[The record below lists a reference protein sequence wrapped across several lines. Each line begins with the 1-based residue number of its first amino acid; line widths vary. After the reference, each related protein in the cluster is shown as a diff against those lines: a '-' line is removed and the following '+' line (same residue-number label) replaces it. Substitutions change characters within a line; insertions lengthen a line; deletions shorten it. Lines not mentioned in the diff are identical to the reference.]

1 LRIAPTACTDRHM
14 RRLSALVL
22 TLAFAATPASTPASA
37 NDTTAELATGGLIFV
52 ANDAVEMRS
61 EKLYISTEQVRVSYE
76 FFNTSDKD
84 VTVLVAFP
92 LPEIRISG
100 PDDNIAVPTADPI
113 NIFGFKTTVNGTA
126 VKTEIEQRVTAVGI
140 DRTQYLRSLGIP
152 LAPHLRATDQALD
165 ALPPEKWPELVDL
178 GLAEITEYDDTGKG
192 MKKHLEARWGLATTY
207 YWKQTFS
214 GKKTTVIQH
223 QYAPSVGGSVQT
235 ALGAPNQASLSDYAE
250 YPRKYCIDQ
259 AFMTTIQ
266 GLRKQNKSEFGP
278 PYSEERI
285 DYILRTAANWSG
297 PIQNFELTVDKG
309 SPDALVSFC
318 GTGVKKISA
327 TQFQMTAKDF
337 LPDGNLSV
345 LILRKI
351 QN

>member
-1 LRIAPTACTDRHM
+1 MRH
-14 RRLSALVL
+14 LAVLLL
-22 TLAFAATPASTPASA
+22 TLAFAATPAAQPARA
-37 NDTTAELATGGLIFV
+37 NDTSAELATGGLIFV
-52 ANDAVEMRS
+52 ANEAVEMRS
-61 EKLYISTEQVRVSYE
+61 EKLFISTEQVRVTYE

-100 PDDNIAVPTADPI
+100 PDDNIAVPTQGPI
-113 NIFGFKTTVNGTA
+113 NIFGFKTMVDGTP
-126 VKTEIEQRVTAVGI
+126 VKTEIEQRVTAAGI
-140 DRTQYLRSLGIP
+140 DRTQYLRSLGVP
-152 LAPHLRATDQALD
+152 LAPHLKPTNQALD
-165 ALPPEKWPELVDL
+165 ALPPEKWQELVDL

-207 YWKQTFS
+207 YWKQTFPA
-214 GKKTTVIQH
+214 KKTTVIQH
-223 QYAPSVGGSVQT
+223 QYVPSVGGSAQT
-235 ALGAPNQASLSDYAE
+235 GLGVPSQASLPGYADYQK
-250 YPRKYCIDQ
+250 KYCINQ
-259 AFMTTIQ
+259 GFMTTIQ
-266 GLRKQNKSEFGP
+266 SLRKQYKSEFGP
-278 PYSEERI
+278 PYSEQRI

-297 PIQNFELTVDKG
+297 PIQSFELTVDKG

-318 GTGVKKISA
+318 GTSVKKISA

-337 LPDGNLSV
+337 APDGNLSV